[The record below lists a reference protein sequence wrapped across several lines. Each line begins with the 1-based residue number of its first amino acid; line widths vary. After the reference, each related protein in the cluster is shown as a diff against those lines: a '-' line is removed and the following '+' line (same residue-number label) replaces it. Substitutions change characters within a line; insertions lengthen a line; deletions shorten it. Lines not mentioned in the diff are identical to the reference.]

1 MKINKKM
8 IYVLK
13 KSVIIKLLINLFF
26 FLTYFLKNF
35 IEFKKIENYL
45 KFCTNIK
52 QSKVEKFQK
61 FEFPKISIIS
71 PVYNRNKYLLR
82 FITSIQNQT
91 FKNIEIIFIDDCSS
105 DNSVE
110 IIKEFQ
116 KEDERILLIEH
127 RRNKGTFISRN
138 IGVLY
143 SRGQY
148 IILPDPDDI
157 LSQNILKICYNIVK
171 RYNYEMIRFNIYTGN
186 SNIFVNDIIKGL
198 KEKPIYQPQLSTYL
212 FYGKGN
218 LCQIDFNISNK
229 FIKKEA
235 YVRALNFL
243 KQYYLNLY
251 LVSYEDGIMNYILFR
266 TVKSFIFIKRIGYF
280 YLINNESITM
290 NILNIAKQNLKFM
303 FIYLKVVF
311 EYSKNTEYEKDMANY
326 LLNDLSN
333 NFNIANNLLFL
344 NKDIKFYYDI
354 INMYINCKFI
364 TDKNKNILKNFTKI
378 LKKRKF

>member
-61 FEFPKISIIS
+61 FEFPKIPIIS

-198 KEKPIYQPQLSTYL
+198 KEKPIYQPQLSTYR
-212 FYGKGN
+212 N
-218 LCQIDFNISNK
+218 L
-229 FIKKEA
+229 IK
-235 YVRALNFL
+235 N
-243 KQYYLNLY
+243 
-251 LVSYEDGIMNYILFR
+251 
-266 TVKSFIFIKRIGYF
+266 
-280 YLINNESITM
+280 
-290 NILNIAKQNLKFM
+290 
-303 FIYLKVVF
+303 
-311 EYSKNTEYEKDMANY
+311 
-326 LLNDLSN
+326 
-333 NFNIANNLLFL
+333 
-344 NKDIKFYYDI
+344 
-354 INMYINCKFI
+354 
-364 TDKNKNILKNFTKI
+364 
-378 LKKRKF
+378 